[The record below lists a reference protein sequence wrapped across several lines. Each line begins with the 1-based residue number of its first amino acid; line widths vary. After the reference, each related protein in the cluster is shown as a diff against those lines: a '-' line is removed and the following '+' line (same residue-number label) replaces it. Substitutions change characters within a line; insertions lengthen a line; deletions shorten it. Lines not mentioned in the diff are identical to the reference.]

1 MSVLL
6 GISGGIE
13 VWLCGS
19 DTLVMNGTVM
29 KHNVYDDNGLHM
41 YSKAEQLAT
50 SQK

>member
-6 GISGGIE
+6 GISG
-13 VWLCGS
+13 

-29 KHNVYDDNGLHM
+29 KHIVYDDDGLRM